1 VKTQLLLPINNTT
14 ILMNTK
20 NNSYEKKSEYEQLI
34 LNLSRANAWLENCQN
49 KVLKRYDLAI
59 PQYNVL
65 RILRKQAP
73 EPANVALITRRMTC
87 KMSNASRIV
96 DRLERKG
103 FVARMASYS
112 DRRTTHIFI
121 TREGLDVLVKIEGCQ
136 QDFQVQLEPFS
147 VEEAQQ
153 LNQLLKK
160 LRQSTLSKM

>member
-1 VKTQLLLPINNTT
+1 MNTELNPHEKNYEYERLINN
-14 ILMNTK
+14 
-20 NNSYEKKSEYEQLI
+20 
-34 LNLSRANAWLENCQN
+34 LSKAHAWLENCQN
-49 KVLKRYDLAI
+49 KVLKQYDLAT

-121 TREGLDVLVKIEGCQ
+121 TNEGLDVLGKIEGCQ
-136 QDFQVQLEPFS
+136 HHFKFNMRPFQ
-147 VEEAQQ
+147 
-153 LNQLLKK
+153 LK
-160 LRQSTLSKM
+160 RRNNSINY